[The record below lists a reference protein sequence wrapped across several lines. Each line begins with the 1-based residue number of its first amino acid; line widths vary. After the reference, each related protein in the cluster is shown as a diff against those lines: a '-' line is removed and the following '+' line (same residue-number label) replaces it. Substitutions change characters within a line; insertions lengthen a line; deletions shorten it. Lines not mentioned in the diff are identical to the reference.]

1 MIKLHPETAEAIMD
15 AFDNY
20 GLWSNMSDEE
30 SGENQLYAIRR
41 KAEAVMV
48 LVNLGLP
55 HFLKDWAEE
64 ILADTFYTEA
74 DYTA

>member
-1 MIKLHPETAEAIMD
+1 MIKLHPETAEAIMG

-20 GLWSNMSDEE
+20 GRWSNMSDDE
-30 SGENQLYAIRR
+30 SGENCRYAIRR
-41 KAEAVMV
+41 RAEAVMV

-64 ILADTFYTEA
+64 ILSDTFFTDA
-74 DYTA
+74 DYK

>member
-1 MIKLHPETAEAIMD
+1 MIKLHPETADAIMD
-15 AFDNY
+15 AFDSY
-20 GLWSNMSDEE
+20 GRWSNMSDDE

-64 ILADTFYTEA
+64 ILSDTFFTDA
-74 DYTA
+74 DYK

>member
-1 MIKLHPETAEAIMD
+1 MIKLHPETAEAIMG

-20 GLWSNMSDEE
+20 GRWSNMSDDE
-30 SGENQLYAIRR
+30 SGENQRYAIRR
-41 KAEAVMV
+41 QAEAIMV

-64 ILADTFYTEA
+64 ILADTFYTKA
-74 DYTA
+74 DYK